1 MKIYMIYAKLNPN
14 DYKKL
19 YDLLPLKNNIIYEQ
33 KGDKYV
39 FLYAWTNK
47 KSLLEKFK
55 EERNMD
61 RFKVVKTEIDD
72 DDYNRF
78 RVDMSDIMLDDRE
91 YIIPCLKSQDKI
103 VHFITTK
110 NEYVEATDNA
120 EENFYYHKDKLKMK
134 LEDYELFNDEI
145 IKALDILNYTF
156 IFDAYYLEDIPEI
169 DISDRIEMVS
179 FQAGYNLTPYGNRIC
194 EFYRNSASMLLFLFS
209 PLFI

>member
-91 YIIPCLKSQDKI
+91 YIIPCL
-103 VHFITTK
+103 
-110 NEYVEATDNA
+110 
-120 EENFYYHKDKLKMK
+120 
-134 LEDYELFNDEI
+134 
-145 IKALDILNYTF
+145 IL
-156 IFDAYYLEDIPEI
+156 
-169 DISDRIEMVS
+169 S
-179 FQAGYNLTPYGNRIC
+179 
-194 EFYRNSASMLLFLFS
+194 
-209 PLFI
+209 

>member
-120 EENFYYHKDKLKMK
+120 EENFY
-134 LEDYELFNDEI
+134 LEN
-145 IKALDILNYTF
+145 
-156 IFDAYYLEDIPEI
+156 
-169 DISDRIEMVS
+169 MS
-179 FQAGYNLTPYGNRIC
+179 F
-194 EFYRNSASMLLFLFS
+194 
-209 PLFI
+209 